1 MKANRSEVLE
11 VTFSKTSEYDLC
23 YLMKSTRGY
32 RKLSWEI
39 TKHARK
45 RISQRVRN
53 YQAVMYVMEFGQ
65 VVFKQGLTYYIATKK
80 CFPKHF
86 DNSLLGELANTVVV
100 ASNDGAIITC
110 YKNSGSLKHI
120 MKKQCRLAVA

>member
-53 YQAVMYVMEFGQ
+53 YQA
-65 VVFKQGLTYYIATKK
+65 
-80 CFPKHF
+80 
-86 DNSLLGELANTVVV
+86 
-100 ASNDGAIITC
+100 
-110 YKNSGSLKHI
+110 
-120 MKKQCRLAVA
+120 R